1 MKNYCKP
8 AGQVS
13 GTCCWGLN
21 TLSGPSTGRAL
32 AAAAISSLLK
42 NLLGFSL
49 KTSKPLV
56 ISVP

>member
-13 GTCCWGLN
+13 GTCCCGLN

-42 NLLGFSL
+42 NSLGVSL
-49 KTSKPLV
+49 NTSKPLV

>member
-13 GTCCWGLN
+13 GTCCCGLN
-21 TLSGPSTGRAL
+21 TLSGPSTGRAS

-42 NLLGFSL
+42 NSLGVSL